1 MLRALGRLPIT
12 VWRHKWA
19 VLAALLIG
27 VLAGVLDARA
37 QTGTWA
43 AQEEAW
49 TDYIVIEPP
58 MLLVIRIDDEGRC
71 LGAPMP
77 TTLEGDTLRRKKGRN
92 WRVTVQRGKPD
103 TLTVT
108 MPDTSRR
115 FLRTL
120 YDPVARCTEEGSKI

>member
-1 MLRALGRLPIT
+1 MRYFARLAQC
-12 VWRHKWA
+12 VWRRRWW
-19 VLAALLIG
+19 LFAAL
-27 VLAGVLDARA
+27 VLGLLTAALDAHA

-43 AQEEAW
+43 AQEQGW

-58 MLLVIRIDDEGRC
+58 ILLVVRIDDQGRC

-77 TTLEGDTLRRKKGRN
+77 TKLEGDTLRRERGAD
-92 WRVTVQRGKPD
+92 WRVTVRRGEPD

-108 MPDTSRR
+108 MADTSRR

-120 YDPVARCTEEGSKI
+120 YDPVARCTDEGNKI